1 VAARLLGI
9 ITVAGW
15 LTERRGI
22 WRRLGFFL
30 FLIVALGLFLQFGAP
45 PARADDFGLPKAATA
60 DLKKLTL
67 HVSQY
72 HVVHAKPGMEVQLLD
87 IDDAPLGVGLS
98 REDFCTAA
106 LQGTVEVSGVLYS
119 VAGKGNDSLVDC
131 ALPEFSCPRCAAFD
145 LGSNRFVKLAGN
157 DGLGAKAYGLVPYR
171 TIAVKADRLKLGTV
185 VYIPAA
191 RGLKLPNGKK
201 HDGYFL
207 VADFGAMGDN
217 QIDLYT
223 GTKPLHWKILGSGT
237 ARSRSVT
244 AYVITD
250 PKVVQPLKAAH
261 TASAKAA
268 SAKAASAKA
277 AFAD

>member
-1 VAARLLGI
+1 LERRV
-9 ITVAGW
+9 
-15 LTERRGI
+15 ERRGV

-30 FLIVALGLFLQFGAP
+30 FLFAMLGAP
-45 PARADDFGLPKAATA
+45 LVQADDFGLPKAETT

-72 HVVHAKPGMEVQLLD
+72 HVVHAKPGMEIELLNM
-87 IDDAPLGVGLS
+87 DDQPLGVGLS
-98 REDFCTAA
+98 RGDFCTAA

-119 VAGKGNDSLVDC
+119 VAGKGGDSLVDC

-145 LGSNRFVKLAGN
+145 LGSNRFVKLASS

-171 TIAVKADRLKLGTV
+171 TIAVKSGRLKLGTV

-207 VADFGAMGDN
+207 VADIGAMSDN

-223 GTKPLHWKILGSGT
+223 GTKPLGWRILGSGT
-237 ARSRSVT
+237 RHSRSVA

-250 PKVVQPLKAAH
+250 PAVVKPLKAAH
-261 TASAKAA
+261 TASAQAA
-268 SAKAASAKA
+268 SAE
-277 AFAD
+277 

>member
-1 VAARLLGI
+1 V
-9 ITVAGW
+9 VEW
-15 LTERRGI
+15 LAERRGF
-22 WRRLGFFL
+22 WRRLGSFL
-30 FLIVALGLFLQFGAP
+30 FLFVMLGAP
-45 PARADDFGLPKAATA
+45 LGAPGAQADDFSLPKAATGA
-60 DLKKLTL
+60 LKKLTL

-72 HVVHAKPGMEVQLLD
+72 HVVHAKPGMEVQLLN
-87 IDDAPLGVGLS
+87 IDDEPLGVGLS

-145 LGSNRFVKLAGN
+145 LGSNRFVRLAST

-171 TIAVKADRLKLGTV
+171 TIAVKADGLKLGTV
-185 VYIPAA
+185 LYIPAA

-207 VADFGAMGDN
+207 VADFGAMGTN

-223 GTKPLHWKILGSGT
+223 GAKPLHWKILGSGT
-237 ARSRSVT
+237 SRSRSVA
-244 AYVITD
+244 AYVVTD
-250 PKVVQPLKAAH
+250 PKVVKPLKAAH

-268 SAKAASAKA
+268 
-277 AFAD
+277 FAN